1 MPFGIGFWANTVS
14 AAPATAGSYE
24 LIETISVGTAV
35 ASVTF
40 SSLGTYSTTY
50 KHLQIRYTARDTGAF
65 DSASINV
72 QLNGVTSASYAWH
85 SIRALM
91 PSTVQSTAASSTTSA
106 TMALFVGGNGATGNF
121 GAGVIDFLDA
131 YSSTKNTT
139 MRCLFGHT
147 TTDARIGLNSG
158 LFNNTAAMTQVN
170 LATNGSGF
178 AVGSRFSLY
187 GIKA

>member
-1 MPFGIGFWANTVS
+1 MLIPLGFLASSGAFAGVQAYDLLETTVLGS
-14 AAPATAGSYE
+14 AAS
-24 LIETISVGTAV
+24 
-35 ASVTF
+35 SVTF
-40 SSLGTYSTTY
+40 SSLGTYASTY
-50 KHLQIRYTARDTGAF
+50 QHLQIRYTARDTGAF

-85 SIRALM
+85 SLRALM
-91 PSTVQSTAASSTTSA
+91 PSTVQSTAGSSTTSA

-121 GAGVIDFLDA
+121 GAGVIDLLDPFET
-131 YSSTKNTT
+131 SKNTT
-139 MRCLFGHT
+139 MRSLFGHT

-158 LFNNTAAMTQVN
+158 LFNNTSALTQVN

-187 GIKA
+187 GIKGA